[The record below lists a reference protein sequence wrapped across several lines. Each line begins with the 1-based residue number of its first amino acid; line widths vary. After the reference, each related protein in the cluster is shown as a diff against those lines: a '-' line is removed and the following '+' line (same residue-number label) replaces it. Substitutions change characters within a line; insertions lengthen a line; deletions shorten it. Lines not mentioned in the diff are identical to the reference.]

1 MTGTLYLVATPIGN
15 LEDITLR
22 ALRVLKEVD
31 LIACEDTRHTRKLL
45 AAYQIAK
52 PMISYHE
59 HNERERATEL
69 MARLVSGAKIALVSD
84 AGTPLVSDPGFR
96 LVKEAIASGIAVVPL
111 PGPSAFVTALVA
123 SGLATAEFIFLG
135 FLPAR
140 SLARRAR
147 LSELISYDV
156 TLVLYESPHRV
167 RESLKDAL
175 AILGDRKAVVAREMT
190 KMHEQFLRG
199 KISEI
204 VASLDE
210 MSVRGEI
217 VVVIAPAE
225 PDAATCAQPARSIT
239 EDVDEIIEREGLD
252 QKAALKRVARSRGLT
267 KSDAYRQLV
276 AERAARSP
284 EKKD

>member
-15 LEDITLR
+15 LEDVTLR

-52 PMISYHE
+52 PTTSYHE
-59 HNERERATEL
+59 HNERERTTEL
-69 MARLVSGAKIALVSD
+69 IERLLAGANIALVSD

-96 LVKEAIASGIAVVPL
+96 LVREAIARGVPVVPL

-123 SGLATAEFIFLG
+123 SGVAAAEFMFVG

-140 SLARRAR
+140 SGARRTR
-147 LSELISYDV
+147 LSELVSYNV
-156 TLVLYESPHRV
+156 TLVIYESPHRLK
-167 RESLKDAL
+167 ETLKDAL
-175 AILGDRKAVVAREMT
+175 NILGDRKVVVARELT

-199 KISEI
+199 TLSEI
-204 VASLDE
+204 AAGFDE
-210 MSVRGEI
+210 NSVRGEI
-217 VVVIAPAE
+217 VLIIAPAQS
-225 PDAATCAQPARSIT
+225 DSATGTQTARSMT

-252 QKAALKRVARSRGLT
+252 PKAALKRVARARGLT

-276 AERAARSP
+276 AERAARGLG
-284 EKKD
+284 KKE